1 MHVWNFW
8 LTAFVQV
15 SNLHATLDKIIEFQ
29 VHNNIRIL
37 CEIKGAG
44 GEDHGEGLVRANKS
58 LPFFLSPPEH
68 MHSTVYQLMNKKKH
82 PCKMFLTKVKAW
94 FLCVIHSIEFQ
105 KSWIHHKAL
114 FCFHAFKSQKFWRE
128 KKEKFERAVIGAFVP
143 DEK

>member
-44 GEDHGEGLVRANKS
+44 GEDHGRGVGTGKQKPA
-58 LPFFLSPPEH
+58 FFSIPPGA
-68 MHSTVYQLMNKKKH
+68 YAQ
-82 PCKMFLTKVKAW
+82 
-94 FLCVIHSIEFQ
+94 HSI
-105 KSWIHHKAL
+105 
-114 FCFHAFKSQKFWRE
+114 
-128 KKEKFERAVIGAFVP
+128 P
-143 DEK
+143 TDE